1 MQYPA
6 MIVPLVLW
14 VLFVITS
21 PNSLKLSTIG
31 LLDTASLSALI
42 CAFVILP
49 IIISRS
55 FIAHLLSAS
64 LILITLSFNAGATIY
79 SYTYNSYP
87 TLDFSSVIGNS
98 IHIFSTAQFLA
109 AGLAMVFIALT
120 TSILLSH
127 TFVKITRSKLTIS
140 TLLFSMIFIIGQDS
154 YKSSYKAR
162 PISIL
167 TDTNAAG
174 FLLRSAIP
182 LPIWVQDIETMKYHE
197 RMASLNHFKE
207 FNELPEKYHAK
218 SLKAFTGIQSKSY
231 KTPFPK
237 TYPLYQTPITA
248 TTHKPKENVIIILL
262 ESVRASEMGIYGAEH
277 SASPFMD
284 SLAKQSNVF
293 LNAYSTAPITGKS
306 EFAINCSTLDFFAA
320 TSASDQDNLLNKRC
334 IASILKESG
343 FSTYWFHGNEKEF
356 YNRGVFFPKI
366 GYQHIIAEH
375 ELNQVDVTDKL
386 AWGISDTALF
396 DHALKTLENED
407 KPFFAEILTLSNH
420 LPFNYDWKIDFPD
433 FLTEKNGKGDYIND
447 YRKGIYYTDQAL
459 KQFFTAFWQS
469 DLASNTHVIITG
481 DHGVWAFDQSKTY
494 SQLAK
499 DEYFFRIPLMIWS
512 PDKQKNIN
520 TALSSHIDIAPTIL
534 DILDIKTDNSF
545 IGKSLFSSAEVL
557 NNRLI
562 YTMYH
567 RNFGYRSATEACAP
581 INGCVDFFN
590 SPKCS
595 NWATALP
602 LTSKDEN
609 KLDMICSPISEVQS
623 FNPEVFPTNYRSS
636 ADDHRI
642 LLDYLQIGLKY
653 KLEPDSIN
661 LSITQSE
668 I

>member
-6 MIVPLVLW
+6 LIVPLVLW

-87 TLDFSSVIGNS
+87 TLDFSSVMGDS
-98 IHIFSTAQFLA
+98 IHIFSSVYFLI
-109 AGLAMVFIALT
+109 AGLIMALIGIT
-120 TSILLSH
+120 TSKLLSH
-127 TFVKITRSKLTIS
+127 SFGKISRSKLSITA
-140 TLLFSMIFIIGQDS
+140 LLFSLMFIITQDS
-154 YKSSYKAR
+154 YKTFYKSR
-162 PISIL
+162 PISTL
-167 TDTNAAG
+167 TDTSAAG
-174 FLLRSAIP
+174 FLLRSAIS

-218 SLKAFTGIQSKSY
+218 SLKALTGIQSKNY
-231 KTPFPK
+231 ETPFPE
-237 TYPLYQTPITA
+237 TYPLYQRPITA

-320 TSASDQDNLLNKRC
+320 ASAGSQDNLQNKRC

-343 FSTYWFHGNEKEF
+343 FSTYWFHGNEKEM
-356 YNRGVFFPKI
+356 YNRGKFFPKI
-366 GYQHIIAEH
+366 GYQHIIAEQ

-386 AWGISDTALF
+386 AFGISDAALF
-396 DHALKTLENED
+396 DHALKTLEEED
-407 KPFFAEILTLSNH
+407 KPFLAEILTLSNH
-420 LPFNYDWKIDFPD
+420 LPFNHDWKIEFPKY
-433 FLTEKNGKGDYIND
+433 LSEKNDKGGYLND

-469 DLASNTHVIITG
+469 DLASNTHVVITG
-481 DHGVWAFDQSKTY
+481 DHGIWAFDQSKTY
-494 SQLAK
+494 SQLSK
-499 DEYFFRIPLMIWS
+499 DEHFFRIPLMIWS
-512 PDKQKNIN
+512 PDKQKAVH
-520 TALSSHIDIAPTIL
+520 TALSSHLDIAPTIL

-562 YTMYH
+562 YTTYH
-567 RNFGYRSATEACAP
+567 RNFGYRNATEACAP

-590 SPKCS
+590 TPKCS

-602 LTSKDEN
+602 QVSKNEN
-609 KLDMICSPISEVQS
+609 KLDMICSPISEVQK
-623 FNPEVFPTNYRSS
+623 FNPEVFPKNYRSS

-661 LSITQSE
+661 RSITQSE